1 MEYMTGVSQ
10 NWVANALAA
19 LAIATLMFWKRK
31 KWMMPNSEEVKKQ
44 EMTVAAILIAPLFV
58 VGFIFF
64 LSMMIDFINLPEP
77 LSRRDLLHFSLILAA
92 VLASAYSA
100 MIVISTA
107 IKGVLIIVKR
117 RH

>member
-1 MEYMTGVSQ
+1 
-10 NWVANALAA
+10 
-19 LAIATLMFWKRK
+19 
-31 KWMMPNSEEVKKQ
+31 MMPNSEEVKKQ
-44 EMTVAAILIAPLFV
+44 EMTVAAILIAPFVIAPLFV